1 MNKVFIL
8 CVLMISCSRHFRPK
22 LIAKEKQTYYYYIDS
37 KKIGKNF
44 TIECKNKTNTITYS
58 IKTGSSGIPMHL
70 IRYSSFDPKRMFLI
84 TDTLD
89 KGGPNYLG
97 NEMNGYFWNHQ
108 QYRNLESVKKV
119 IVKPSREEQIL
130 FDKLDSIAIK
140 KGIKLTKIDCLSA
153 LGWFYYFE

>member
-22 LIAKEKQTYYYYIDS
+22 LIAKEKQTSYYYIDS

-44 TIECKNKTNTITYS
+44 TIKCKNKTNTITYS
-58 IKTGSSGIPMHL
+58 IKTGSSGIPRHVL
-70 IRYSSFDPKRMFLI
+70 RYSSFEPTMYLI

-97 NEMNGYFWNHQ
+97 YQMNGYFWDHQ
-108 QYRNLESVKKV
+108 QYPNLESVKKV

-130 FDKLDSIAIK
+130 FDKLYSIAIK
-140 KGIKLTKIDCLSA
+140 KGIPITKIDCLSA
-153 LGWFYYFE
+153 LGWFYYLE